1 MFDLIKGFLAGL
13 TFYQSRVLKGMF
25 REGVKLLG
33 VFSVAIWGSLF
44 FEELL
49 LVLNWYLTEAT
60 KWSEGDKT
68 GYSFNKLQRNVFLP
82 NEGQGHHQVRR
93 VWASGAETWVQNEA
107 PCCQNSVTLW
117 HSSNLHELYFPNL
130 CQRGWYLPCGF
141 LEHRD
146 QGRTHNG
153 PGAGQEPAQRQQ
165 SVRRGSSSSP
175 CFPVISKSLCD
186 GATWTRPGLVLGRL
200 FALPA
205 LAGSRGGGVKTL
217 QHLIM
222 KAKSLFMFETT

>member
-1 MFDLIKGFLAGL
+1 MWSFWGFFQWQSEAHSFSRNSCLFLTGISQKLWNEVKGTRLVILLINYKERSFHL
-13 TFYQSRVLKGMF
+13 TSARGIIRSESVSSWGRETRVQS
-25 REGVKLLG
+25 
-33 VFSVAIWGSLF
+33 
-44 FEELL
+44 
-49 LVLNWYLTEAT
+49 
-60 KWSEGDKT
+60 
-68 GYSFNKLQRNVFLP
+68 
-82 NEGQGHHQVRR
+82 
-93 VWASGAETWVQNEA
+93 EA

-117 HSSNLHELYFPNL
+117 HSRNLYELYFPNL

-146 QGRTHNG
+146 QGRTHNNG

-165 SVRRGSSSSP
+165 SVGSGSSSSP
-175 CFPVISKSLCD
+175 CFPAISKSLCD

-205 LAGSRGGGVKTL
+205 LAGSHGGGVKTL